1 MLAYKAG
8 EHVRRRKTQGQRK
21 KGQEVVNGGQGMQL
35 RSEEEAGEDPRALQI
50 LTAFLWWV
58 CTHLSTPDR

>member
-8 EHVRRRKTQGQRK
+8 EQVRRRQTQGPRK

-35 RSEEEAGEDPRALQI
+35 RSEEEAGEDRVVTQAQPGRGA
-50 LTAFLWWV
+50 AA
-58 CTHLSTPDR
+58 